1 MTRTAAVFDPST
13 LWSHSIVRV
22 LPAIGFTVSGSTN
35 SPEEVVA
42 LVEKHKP
49 QLLVVGVDK
58 GPSGI
63 GGLTCVREAR
73 ARVPGLQVIVLSN
86 VDAPGA
92 VRAAFAAGAAAYVL
106 KTARG
111 DDFTLAI
118 RQIYERSIY
127 LAREFPVTEPN
138 TDSSE
143 ILTPRELEI
152 LQLVAEGHSNGQ
164 LARMLFVGEQTV
176 KFHLANIYQK
186 LGVRNRTEASHW
198 AHVNSVVSPG
208 GSGRAQEAS

>member
-1 MTRTAAVFDPST
+1 MTRTAAVFDHST
-13 LWSHSIVRV
+13 LWLHSIVRI
-22 LPAIGFTVSGSTN
+22 LPAIGFTVSASTN
-35 SPEEVVA
+35 SPDEVVG
-42 LVEKHKP
+42 LIERHKP
-49 QLLVVGVDK
+49 QLLVAGVDSSN
-58 GPSGI
+58 GVA
-63 GGLTCVREAR
+63 GLTCVREAR
-73 ARVPGLQVIVLSN
+73 QRVPGLEVIVLSN

-118 RQIYERSIY
+118 RQIYERSVY
-127 LAREFPVTEPN
+127 LAREFPAAEP
-138 TDSSE
+138 TIDSSE

-152 LQLVAEGHSNGQ
+152 LQLVAEGHSNVQ

-198 AHVNSVVSPG
+198 AHLNRVVSPSG
-208 GSGRAQEAS
+208 PGRAQSAS

>member
-1 MTRTAAVFDPST
+1 VFDHST
-13 LWSHSIVRV
+13 LWLHSIVRI
-22 LPAIGFTVSGSTN
+22 LPAIGFTVSVSTN
-35 SPEEVVA
+35 SPDEVVA

-49 QLLVVGVDK
+49 QLLVAGVDSSN
-58 GPSGI
+58 GSGS
-63 GGLTCVREAR
+63 LTCVREAR
-73 ARVPGLQVIVLSN
+73 ERVPGLEVIVLSN

-127 LAREFPVTEPN
+127 LAREFPVTEPT

-198 AHVNSVVSPG
+198 AHLNRVVSPS
-208 GSGRAQEAS
+208 GSGRA